1 MRLLFSFFFS
11 LCFVISI
18 LAQGDAFMPANRLS
32 SCLAHNIEPVKALLT
47 DYDIVHYDF
56 DLQLERNS
64 RDIAGSVTI
73 LAKAIKDNFDSFEF
87 QLHDNYTVDSVVLG
101 NQKIVL
107 MSPSKHQR
115 MAFFAKIIPI
125 NELFKVKIYY
135 RGKAPLGS
143 NNWGN
148 GIVQK
153 KETKYNAEVM
163 YSLSVP
169 YHALEWFPCK
179 QVLSDLV
186 DSVTMRITTNVENTV
201 ASNGLLFSDLAK
213 ANNKHT
219 VTWKTHYPINFYLI
233 SFALGKYTTYHTEV
247 ALPGKKDK
255 MPILNYLYNATSLA
269 KEKPVLDQLG
279 SFLINYSNLYGLYPF
294 HEEKFGTVVVPLS
307 GGMEHQTLVNLA
319 TDYDKH
325 LAAHEMAH
333 QWWGD
338 NVSIKSYHDVWLN
351 EGWASYSEYL
361 TAENLYPTEARGIL
375 DNFHN
380 VALGATEGRVY
391 TADTTDFSTI
401 YNYTNLYM
409 KGAAIIHTLRAEIGN
424 DSSFFRALTLYQQK
438 FSHKSVDVDDM
449 KALLE
454 KETGKDLTLFFNQW
468 YYGYGYPKYTITWAN
483 KDNQLIV
490 KSLQTT
496 SSSRTPLYKNNIEFL
511 VKRNTLPDTIIRMYQ
526 SKNDQTFV
534 IQGLTEVKSIA
545 LDPRNV
551 LLNKLTSLKP
561 DPNLIHVKNIIP
573 ENAIKVFPIP
583 AKDVLNIETHLVG
596 EWKVSLYDE
605 KGALVLE
612 QTNTE
617 NNKTISLSTLI
628 SGTYVLKITD
638 SQARSWSRAIV
649 HIN

>member
-1 MRLLFSFFFS
+1 MRLLLPFCFSFCIS
-11 LCFVISI
+11 LSI
-18 LAQGDAFMPANRLS
+18 LAQGNAFLSNNKHLS
-32 SCLAHNIEPVKALLT
+32 SCLAHATEPVKALLT

-56 DLQLERNS
+56 DLQMERNS
-64 RDIAGSVTI
+64 RDIAGAVTI
-73 LAKAIKDNFDSFEF
+73 LAKAVKDNFDSFEF
-87 QLHDNYTVDSVVLG
+87 QLHDNYTIDSVVLG
-101 NQKIVL
+101 AQKIVL

-115 MAFFAKIIPI
+115 MAFFATPIPVGQ
-125 NELFKVKIYY
+125 LFKVKIYY
-135 RGKAPLGS
+135 RGKAPLSS

-153 KETKYNAEVM
+153 KEPKYNAEVM

-169 YHALEWFPCK
+169 YHALEWFPSK
-179 QVLSDLV
+179 QVLTDLV
-186 DSVTMRITTNVENTV
+186 DSVTMCITTDVENTV
-201 ASNGLLFSDLAK
+201 VSNGLLISDLAK

-219 VTWKTHYPINFYLI
+219 VIWKSHYPVNFYLI
-233 SFALGKYTTYHTEV
+233 SFALGKYTPYFTEV

-255 MPILNYLYNATSLA
+255 MPILNYLYNAASLA
-269 KEKPVLDQLG
+269 KQKPVLDQLG
-279 SFLINYSNLYGLYPF
+279 NFLINYSKYFGLYPF

-319 TDYDKH
+319 TDYDKY

-338 NVSIKSYHDVWLN
+338 NVSIKSYHDTWLN

-361 TAENLYPTEARGIL
+361 TAEKLYPAEARGIL

-380 VALGATEGRVY
+380 AALGVAEGRVY

-409 KGAAIIHTLRAEIGN
+409 KGAAIIHTLRAEIDN
-424 DSSFFRALTLYQQK
+424 DSSFFRALTSYQQK

-449 KALLE
+449 KAHLE
-454 KETGKDLTLFFNQW
+454 KETGKNLTLFFNQW

-483 KDNQLIV
+483 KNNQLIV

-496 SSSRTPLYKNNIEFL
+496 SSLKIPLFKNNIEFL
-511 VKRNTLPDTIIRMYQ
+511 VKRNALPDTIIRVYQ
-526 SKNDQTFV
+526 SKNEQTFV
-534 IQGLTEVKSIA
+534 VQGLADVKSIA

-561 DPNLIHVKNIIP
+561 DPTLVNVKNIIP

-583 AKDVLNIETHLVG
+583 AKDVLNIETQLVG
-596 EWKVSLYDE
+596 EWKISLYDE

-612 QTNTE
+612 QNSTE
-617 NNKTISLSTLI
+617 NNKTISLSAFI

-638 SQARSWSRAIV
+638 SLTRSWSSAIV
-649 HIN
+649 HF